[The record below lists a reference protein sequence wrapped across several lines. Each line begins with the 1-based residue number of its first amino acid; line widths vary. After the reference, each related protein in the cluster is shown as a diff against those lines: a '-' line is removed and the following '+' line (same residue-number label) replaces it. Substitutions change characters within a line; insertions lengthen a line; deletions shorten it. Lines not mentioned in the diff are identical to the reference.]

1 VTHPTAIETSAD
13 DARPI
18 PAPRGRLTRYAR
30 WQLRDYA
37 LDKAV
42 PTATL
47 ILLTVYLTLIPAIV
61 TYGRPH
67 DGAAPRGFVE
77 AFSLTILIAVLEGAL
92 LATTG
97 IVADDRKLGYFRFYF
112 AKPVS
117 VWRFYAT
124 KFAVYLA
131 GFLLVLAILLL
142 LHTLLVG
149 RYLPPLL
156 LPVAAAMFVAVGGI
170 GFLAS
175 AIWKYDWVTLST
187 VVFSST
193 IMWEVWEH
201 ATGWRAVVVRLLPPI
216 NRMGG
221 VVGAACAGTVLPAA
235 DFWWLTGYGVVCFVL
250 GLLVLRRR
258 ALVSA

>member
-1 VTHPTAIETSAD
+1 MTTAIPEVSSGS
-13 DARPI
+13 ARPI
-18 PAPRGRLTRYAR
+18 PEPRGRLARYAR
-30 WQLRDYA
+30 WQLRDYVV
-37 LDKAV
+37 DKAI

-47 ILLTVYLTLIPAIV
+47 ILLTVYLTLVPAIA
-61 TYGRPH
+61 TYGVPH
-67 DGAAPRGFVE
+67 GGVAPHGFVD
-77 AFSLTILIAVLEGAL
+77 AFSLTILISILEGAL

-124 KFAVYLA
+124 KFVVYLA
-131 GFLLVLAILLL
+131 GFVLVLAFLLL
-142 LHTLLVG
+142 LHAFIVG
-149 RYLPPLL
+149 LYLPALL
-156 LPVAAAMFVAVGGI
+156 LPVAASMFIAVGGI

-175 AIWKYDWVTLST
+175 AIWKYDWVTLSA

-201 ATGWRAVVVRLLPPI
+201 ATGWRAVVIRLLPPI
-216 NRMGG
+216 NRMGAI
-221 VVGAACAGTVLPAA
+221 VDAASARTALPMK
-235 DFWWLTGYGVVCFVL
+235 DLLWLTGYGLVCFVL

-258 ALVSA
+258 PLASA